1 MTTSFSIKNMNI
13 TRDII
18 NKLNDEK
25 QIRMVD
31 SDQNGLELFSKV
43 NWENTTDE
51 NVNKCRGTIFKEGEL
66 VLRSYPHTNDITLD
80 KFEIIE
86 KDVLQHPEKCSYYNA
101 YEGAM
106 IRIFNHSDIWYI
118 STNKKLDAFTSKW
131 ASKESFGYNF
141 LQAIE
146 NELSDNPKFAEF
158 LGTENVDKNALERLK
173 LVLNKDHQ
181 YMFLLLNNTE
191 NRLVSASPEKPTVFH
206 IGTFI
211 GDEIV
216 LDNNIGIRSPERH
229 EFPNIDAVYDYI
241 DRADYKKYQG
251 LMIFTPTNIFKVYN
265 PDYYKLLQVR
275 GNESS
280 IKYRYLQ
287 IRRDTESINIIHYL
301 FPEHSND
308 FDDYEKFI
316 GEIAQYIYDSYVNRF
331 IRKQYINVPVEEFG
345 IMKKCHEWHSED
357 RYENRI
363 SIDKVLDFLNNESPT
378 SINRMIRHL
387 KLEKNKKL
395 NPDYEEPIAG
405 NPQQNT
411 YFNNRGGRGGG
422 SGRGGGRG
430 GGPRPRQRLLP
441 RNVEKVEVEV

>member
-1 MTTSFSIKNMNI
+1 
-13 TRDII
+13 
-18 NKLNDEK
+18 
-25 QIRMVD
+25 
-31 SDQNGLELFSKV
+31 
-43 NWENTTDE
+43 
-51 NVNKCRGTIFKEGEL
+51 
-66 VLRSYPHTNDITLD
+66 
-80 KFEIIE
+80 
-86 KDVLQHPEKCSYYNA
+86 
-101 YEGAM
+101 
-106 IRIFNHSDIWYI
+106 
-118 STNKKLDAFTSKW
+118 
-131 ASKESFGYNF
+131 
-141 LQAIE
+141 
-146 NELSDNPKFAEF
+146 
-158 LGTENVDKNALERLK
+158 
-173 LVLNKDHQ
+173 
-181 YMFLLLNNTE
+181 MFLLLNNTE

-363 SIDKVLDFLNNESPT
+363 SIEKVLDFLNNESAT

-395 NPDYEEPIAG
+395 NPDYKEPITSG
-405 NPQQNT
+405 DQQ
-411 YFNNRGGRGGG
+411 YFNNRG
-422 SGRGGGRG
+422 GRGGGRG